1 MATPKKSFDLGNS
14 CSYNE
19 NIDVLS
25 WIRDFSLLRGDLR
38 EETIGNQLQIALE
51 IKRQSLSDKD

>member
-1 MATPKKSFDLGNS
+1 VATPKKSFDLGNS